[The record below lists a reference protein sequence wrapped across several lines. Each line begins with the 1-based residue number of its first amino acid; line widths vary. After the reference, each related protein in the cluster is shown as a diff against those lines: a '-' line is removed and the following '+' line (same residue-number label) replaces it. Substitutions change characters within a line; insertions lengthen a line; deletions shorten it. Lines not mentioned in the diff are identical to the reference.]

1 MHATR
6 IATFLLGAWIGCC
19 LLVGALAFENVT
31 LTDRLL
37 NAPLPQADE
46 VIKNAGPSEA
56 RLLLHHFA
64 AEEYRMYLA
73 DWGLVQIGFAILTT
87 AFVYFAVDRR
97 LLPVIMCGLMLVL
110 VLFQYFA
117 IAPELAFRGRESDF
131 PPASLAVGAA
141 TRRRAM
147 MEVYGGA
154 EAVKLLIGG
163 ILASYIFSFKSRR
176 RVRPADEHLEVGR
189 AGSLRD

>member
-6 IATFLLGAWIGCC
+6 IATFLLGAWIAGC
-19 LLVGALAFENVT
+19 LLIAGFAFENVS

-37 NAPLPQADE
+37 ANPLPQADE
-46 VIKNAGPSEA
+46 AIKTAGPTQA

-64 AEEYRMYLA
+64 AEEYRMYIS
-73 DWGLVQIGFAILTT
+73 DWGLLQIGLALIT
-87 AFVYFAVDRR
+87 AAVVYFAADRR
-97 LLPVIMCGLMLVL
+97 LLPAIMCGLMLVL

-117 IAPELAFRGRESDF
+117 IGPELAYRGRESDF

-154 EAVKLLIGG
+154 EVVKLLIGG
-163 ILASYIFSFKSRR
+163 ILVSYIFSFKSRR
-176 RVRPADEHLEVGR
+176 RVRAIDEHMEVGR
-189 AGSLRD
+189 AANLRD

>member
-19 LLVGALAFENVT
+19 LLVGALAFENVL

-37 NAPLPQADE
+37 ASPLTQADE
-46 VIKNAGPSEA
+46 VIKIAGPSQA

-64 AEEYRMYLA
+64 AEEYRMYLSE
-73 DWGLVQIGFAILTT
+73 WGLLQIGIALTT
-87 AFVYFAVDRR
+87 AAVVYFAADRR
-97 LLPVIMCGLMLVL
+97 ILPVTMCGLMLVL

-147 MEVYGGA
+147 MEVYAGA

-176 RVRPADEHLEVGR
+176 RVRQIDEQMEAGR
-189 AGSLRD
+189 AANLRD